1 MEPENEAAIKALE
14 KDKDRMIRHYLKLQ
28 DRVDSV
34 NRDIYD
40 VCCGIEVLNARISE
54 AKARH
59 DLHSRSKPTNGKA
72 HPLNSKSHR

>member
-1 MEPENEAAIKALE
+1 MDTEDEAAIKALE

-40 VCCGIEVLNARISE
+40 VCCGIEALNARISD
-54 AKARH
+54 ARARL
-59 DLHSRSKPTNGKA
+59 DLHSESKPTNGKA
-72 HPLNSKSHR
+72 HPSNGKSHR